1 MKALAVCGS
10 PRSGGNTEQLLQVVC
25 DSLTAL
31 DIDAEMVLLYDKLV
45 KPCIGCRKCKELKN
59 RTCAIKDDDFH
70 PILEKVIDS
79 DAFII
84 GSPVYFGSATSQTT
98 SLLHRVGYVSRA
110 NGHFLAGKVGGPV
123 VVARRAGHNFTY
135 AQLLFFFTISD
146 MIVPG
151 SIYWNVALGKN
162 KGEVMNDEEGL
173 QIVRHFAE
181 NVANLLKKLKA

>member
-10 PRSGGNTEQLLQVVC
+10 PRAGGNTQQILEVLC
-25 DSLTAL
+25 DSLRANQV
-31 DIDAEMVLLYDKLV
+31 DAELLPLHDKLV
-45 KPCIGCRKCKELKN
+45 KPCVGCLKCKELKN

-70 PILEKVIDS
+70 PILEKIIAS

-98 SLLHRVGYVSRA
+98 SLLHRVGYVSRS
-110 NGHFLAGKVGGPV
+110 NGHLLAGKVGGPV

-135 AQLLFFFTISD
+135 AQLVFFFTISD

-151 SIYWNVALGKN
+151 SFYWNVALGKN
-162 KGEVMNDEEGL
+162 IGEVMKDEEGL
-173 QIVRHFAE
+173 KIVRHFAE
-181 NVANLLKKLKA
+181 NVAGLLKKMKS